1 MFRGINAINLDTKG
15 RFAVPTKYR
24 DRLQQDCLGRLVLTI
39 DTEANCLLLYPL
51 PEWEVIEAKLQK
63 LPSFN
68 PAARRVQRLLI
79 GHATDVELDSNG
91 RLLVAPML
99 REYANL
105 SKKVVLIG
113 QGNKFEIWDED
124 NWNAGRDSLLAES
137 GQDKNGLPEDLEN
150 IAL

>member
-24 DRLQQDCLGRLVLTI
+24 ERLQQDCLGRLVLTI

-105 SKKVVLIG
+105 SKKMVLIG

-124 NWNAGRDSLLAES
+124 NWNAGRDTWLAES
-137 GQDKNGLPEDLEN
+137 GQDKDSLPEDLEN